1 MFLKLIKREKNVRN
15 GGKMEE
21 NIGEK
26 IGKILEKW
34 KKRGKCENYGKV
46 EITTNKS
53 LRILPV

>member
-1 MFLKLIKREKNVRN
+1 MEKNGVKN
-15 GGKMEE
+15 EE